1 MKDLLEYLVKN
12 LVSKPDEV
20 RVEEQQ
26 GEGMV
31 NFILTVAPDDMGII
45 IGKMGQTIKAI
56 RKVLVARAMAENQ
69 NIRVNVS
76 LNENPGHNTVS

>member
-1 MKDLLEYLVKN
+1 
-12 LVSKPDEV
+12 
-20 RVEEQQ
+20 
-26 GEGMV
+26 MV

-76 LNENPGHNTVS
+76 LNENPGHNTVSWNI

>member
-1 MKDLLEYLVKN
+1 MKDLLEYLVQN

-20 RVEEQQ
+20 KVEEQQ
-26 GEGMV
+26 SEGMV
-31 NFILTVAPDDMGII
+31 NFILTVASVDMGII

-56 RKVLVARAMAENQ
+56 RKVIIARAMAENQ

-76 LNENPGHNTVS
+76 LNENPSTNAIS